1 MGSGLAKLATPTY
14 PLVSSTALPRSLM
27 RPSLREVRALNRL
40 GAACAAV
47 LCSAALLL
55 TACDDP
61 LAEVEPESPP
71 RVDVFLDP
79 LTLAVEWEGD
89 GMASLRLQRLP
100 QGSAPVCSAI
110 CTRVGGD
117 SAEQNLLLS
126 GYVLGS
132 VVDGCSVQCS
142 EAEPAPLSPGEYELF
157 YRWGVG
163 GNTTRGDVLRFEVQ

>member
-1 MGSGLAKLATPTY
+1 MLSALSPFRRHKPMAASLTCIVA
-14 PLVSSTALPRSLM
+14 VSAFLF
-27 RPSLREVRALNRL
+27 V
-40 GAACAAV
+40 
-47 LCSAALLL
+47 
-55 TACDDP
+55 ACDDP
-61 LAEVEPESPP
+61 LAAGESEPPP
-71 RVDVFLDP
+71 RTDVFLDP

-110 CTRVGGD
+110 CTRIGGD
-117 SAEQNLLLS
+117 SAEQNLLPT
-126 GYVLGS
+126 GYVLGTP
-132 VVDGCSVQCS
+132 VDGCSVQCS

>member
-1 MGSGLAKLATPTY
+1 MRFTNRDPLALH
-14 PLVSSTALPRSLM
+14 ALGF
-27 RPSLREVRALNRL
+27 V
-40 GAACAAV
+40 CAAMFC
-47 LCSAALLL
+47 LASLLL

-61 LAEVEPESPP
+61 LAEVEPEPPP
-71 RVDVFLDP
+71 RIGVFLDP

-132 VVDGCSVQCS
+132 LVDGCSVQCS
-142 EAEPAPLSPGEYELF
+142 EAEPAPLSPGEYELI

>member
-14 PLVSSTALPRSLM
+14 PLASSAALPRSLM
-27 RPSLREVRALNRL
+27 RPSLLEVPALNRL

-47 LCSAALLL
+47 LCSAALQL
-55 TACDDP
+55 TGCDDP
-61 LAEVEPESPP
+61 LAETQPEPPP
-71 RVDVFLDP
+71 RTDVFVDP
-79 LTLAVEWEGD
+79 LTLSVDWQGD
-89 GMASLRLQRLP
+89 AMASLRLQRLP

-117 SAEQNLLLS
+117 SAEQNLLPT
-126 GYVLGS
+126 GYVLGTP
-132 VVDGCSVQCS
+132 VDGCSVQCS
-142 EAEPAPLSPGEYELF
+142 VAEPAPLSPGEYELF

>member
-1 MGSGLAKLATPTY
+1 MCIAKPSMMTYVLDVTVALLRSVMFNIAQHVLALSRAT
-14 PLVSSTALPRSLM
+14 VAR
-27 RPSLREVRALNRL
+27 
-40 GAACAAV
+40 
-47 LCSAALLL
+47 AALSCAGPFAL
-55 TACDDP
+55 TACNDP
-61 LAEVEPESPP
+61 LAEVAAEPPP
-71 RVDVFLDP
+71 RTDVFLDP

-110 CTRVGGD
+110 CTRLGGN

-132 VVDGCSVQCS
+132 IVDGCSVQCS
-142 EAEPAPLSPGEYELF
+142 EAEPAPLSPGEYELI